1 MRAGLRKPDKPGD
14 NGMDLSNGMAW
25 HGMGS
30 QESIARRGVAWAWC
44 MGMDLGPSSHP
55 MCNGV
60 VHVLVGTFIDGPYF
74 AGLDWNAEMR
84 DDSRARAG
92 RAGRQS
98 RHWAHGVRSESWGAP
113 NPKITKTPEPSMG
126 DP

>member
-1 MRAGLRKPDKPGD
+1 MKWTSRMGWQGTARHGLAGQH
-14 NGMDLSNGMAW
+14 SA
-25 HGMGS
+25 
-30 QESIARRGVAWAWC
+30 ARRGVGVG
-44 MGMDLGPSSHP
+44 MGMGLGPSSHP

-92 RAGRQS
+92 RAGWQAEGSRGIGHMGSRQ
-98 RHWAHGVRSESWGAP
+98 RVGVP
-113 NPKITKTPEPSMG
+113 
-126 DP
+126 